1 MSSLLELKDG
11 HIFTLSRLLTRRS
24 DLRQLAFKLGLAK
37 QDIDSAIENNRTD
50 HFEAAYELLSKWQ
63 KRQEDVGAACRI
75 LWRALTALTDEEV
88 NLHQY
93 PKDVLKVKP
102 PKRAIQYSE
111 EESKWKNI
119 WIWKTVVHATQ
130 LVFCPCAY

>member
-11 HIFTLSRLLTRRS
+11 HIFTLSHLLTRRS

-37 QDIDSAIENNRTD
+37 HEIDAAIENNKTD
-50 HFEAAYELLSKWQ
+50 HYEAAYELLSEWQ
-63 KRQEDVGAACRI
+63 KRQEGVGAAYRV
-75 LWRALTALTDEEV
+75 LWRALTDEEV

-93 PKDVLKVKP
+93 ARDVLKVKP
-102 PKRAIQYSE
+102 PKREIQYSE

-119 WIWKTVVHATQ
+119 
-130 LVFCPCAY
+130 